1 MTVET
6 FLEQAGIPLLIFV
19 VCIYYGM
26 RLLILQ
32 DVNSIRGKNKE
43 PVRDEKGYAMGAGK
57 LILFF
62 GAATFVMSILIFVNL
77 YVAVAE
83 IVLCTLIM
91 GVLWKRMNDKYG
103 A

>member
-1 MTVET
+1 MSLEMI
-6 FLEQAGIPLLIFV
+6 LEQAGIPLLIFV

-26 RLLILQ
+26 RLIILK
-32 DVNSIRGKNKE
+32 DIGAIRGKNKE
-43 PVRDEKGYAMGAGK
+43 PVKDENGYAVGAGK

-62 GAATFVMSILIFVNL
+62 GAATFVMAILIFVNV

-83 IVLCTLIM
+83 IVICALIM

>member
-19 VCIYYGM
+19 VCMYYGM
-26 RLLILQ
+26 RLLILR

-43 PVRDEKGYAMGAGK
+43 PLKDEKAYAMEAGK

-62 GAATFVMSILIFVNL
+62 GAATLVMGILIFVNL

-83 IVLCTLIM
+83 IVMCTLIM
-91 GVLWKRMNDKYG
+91 GILWKRMNDRYG

>member
-6 FLEQAGIPLLIFV
+6 FLEQAGIPLLIFI
-19 VCIYYGM
+19 VCMYYGM

-32 DVNSIRGKNKE
+32 DIGAIRGKDKA
-43 PVRDEKGYAMGAGK
+43 PVRDEKGYAVSAGK

-62 GAATFVMSILIFVNL
+62 GAATFLMGILIFVNV
-77 YVAVAE
+77 YAAVGE
-83 IVLCTLIM
+83 IVVCTLIL
-91 GVLWKRMNDKYG
+91 GILWKRMNDRYG